1 MKGNKNMTKSKE
13 TLKAFVG
20 EVINEMIHNNDN
32 WVKMFGDENLLPAT
46 NAITKNRYK
55 GVNYFMLAAT
65 TRDKGYKQNIWAT
78 YKQWATVGAQVVKG
92 SKSTT
97 VVHYKPP
104 VYKDKKTGKVFEGR
118 PEDIYSVAKE
128 LERVKFPMLSAAS
141 VFNVAQV
148 DLSNSS
154 YKVEEKTNTQYSVA
168 NIDKFVKDT
177 GVKIIFEDDTS
188 CYYQESKDL
197 INMTPKAK
205 FHDTSDADATQH
217 YYATLF
223 HELTHATKHKSRLDR
238 RAQFQD
244 DAQKSYAYEELVAE
258 LGSVLLSQHFNQ
270 TKTVRENHAQYLNS
284 WIKALQKDFTFL
296 TSAAQKAS
304 AAVEYYLNQ
313 QSKQRA
319 A

>member
-13 TLKAFVG
+13 PLKSFVG

-46 NAITKNRYK
+46 IAVTKNRYK
-55 GVNYFMLAAT
+55 GINYFMLAAT
-65 TRDKGYKQNIWAT
+65 TRDKGYKQNVWAT
-78 YKQWATVGAQVVKG
+78 YKQWATVGAQVTKGSESTTIIFYKPPMYKDKNGNIVTSRVDYVKG
-92 SKSTT
+92 SAQGHEK
-97 VVHYKPP
+97 V
-104 VYKDKKTGKVFEGR
+104 TG
-118 PEDIYSVAKE
+118 PI
-128 LERVKFPMLSAAS
+128 MSAAS

-154 YKVEEKTNTQYSVA
+154 YKIEEKTNTQYSVA
-168 NIDKFVKDT
+168 NIDKFVKNT
-177 GVKIIFEDDTS
+177 GVEIIFDDETS

-205 FHDTSDADATQH
+205 FHDTRDADATQH

-238 RAQFQD
+238 KAHFED

-284 WIKALQKDFTFL
+284 WIKHLQKDFTFL

>member
-13 TLKAFVG
+13 PLKSFVG

-46 NAITKNRYK
+46 NAVTKNRYK
-55 GVNYFMLAAT
+55 GINYFMLAAT
-65 TRDKGYKQNIWAT
+65 TRDKGYKQNVWAT
-78 YKQWATVGAQVVKG
+78 YKQWATVGAQVTKGSESTTIIFYKPPMYKDKNGNIVTSRVDYVKG
-92 SKSTT
+92 SAQ
-97 VVHYKPP
+97 VHEK
-104 VYKDKKTGKVFEGR
+104 VTG
-118 PEDIYSVAKE
+118 PI
-128 LERVKFPMLSAAS
+128 MSAAS

-154 YKVEEKTNTQYSVA
+154 YKIEEKTNTQYSVA
-168 NIDKFVKDT
+168 NIDKFVKNT
-177 GVKIIFEDDTS
+177 GVEIIFDDETS

-205 FHDTSDADATQH
+205 FHDTRDADATQH

-238 RAQFQD
+238 KAQFED

-284 WIKALQKDFTFL
+284 WIKHLQKDFTFL

>member
-1 MKGNKNMTKSKE
+1 
-13 TLKAFVG
+13 
-20 EVINEMIHNNDN
+20 
-32 WVKMFGDENLLPAT
+32 
-46 NAITKNRYK
+46 
-55 GVNYFMLAAT
+55 
-65 TRDKGYKQNIWAT
+65 
-78 YKQWATVGAQVVKG
+78 
-92 SKSTT
+92 
-97 VVHYKPP
+97 
-104 VYKDKKTGKVFEGR
+104 
-118 PEDIYSVAKE
+118 
-128 LERVKFPMLSAAS
+128 
-141 VFNVAQV
+141 
-148 DLSNSS
+148 
-154 YKVEEKTNTQYSVA
+154 
-168 NIDKFVKDT
+168 
-177 GVKIIFEDDTS
+177 
-188 CYYQESKDL
+188 
-197 INMTPKAK
+197 MTPKAK

>member
-13 TLKAFVG
+13 TLKSFVG

-46 NAITKNRYK
+46 NAVTKNRYK
-55 GVNYFMLAAT
+55 GINYFMLAAT
-65 TRDKGYKQNIWAT
+65 TRDKGYKQNVWAT
-78 YKQWATVGAQVVKG
+78 YKQWATVGAQVTKGSESTTIIFYKPPMYKDKNGNIVTSRVDYVKG
-92 SKSTT
+92 SAQ
-97 VVHYKPP
+97 VHEK
-104 VYKDKKTGKVFEGR
+104 VTG
-118 PEDIYSVAKE
+118 PI
-128 LERVKFPMLSAAS
+128 MSAAS

-154 YKVEEKTNTQYSVA
+154 YKIEEKTNTQYSVA
-168 NIDKFVKDT
+168 NIDKFVKNT
-177 GVKIIFEDDTS
+177 GVEIIFDDETS

-205 FHDTSDADATQH
+205 FHDTRDADATQH

-238 RAQFQD
+238 KAQFED

-284 WIKALQKDFTFL
+284 WIKHLQKDFTFL

>member
-1 MKGNKNMTKSKE
+1 M
-13 TLKAFVG
+13 
-20 EVINEMIHNNDN
+20 
-32 WVKMFGDENLLPAT
+32 
-46 NAITKNRYK
+46 
-55 GVNYFMLAAT
+55 
-65 TRDKGYKQNIWAT
+65 
-78 YKQWATVGAQVVKG
+78 
-92 SKSTT
+92 
-97 VVHYKPP
+97 
-104 VYKDKKTGKVFEGR
+104 
-118 PEDIYSVAKE
+118 
-128 LERVKFPMLSAAS
+128 SAAS

-168 NIDKFVKDT
+168 NIDKFVKNT
-177 GVKIIFEDDTS
+177 GVKIIFEDDTR

-205 FHDTSDADATQH
+205 FHDTRDADATQH

-238 RAQFQD
+238 KAQFED

-258 LGSVLLSQHFNQ
+258 LGSIMLSQHFNQ